1 MPDRRGVVVMVK
13 FVETLRLI
21 IAGYML
27 YYAYVIIPNSFNE
40 KKNLAVSLRD
50 YYGNIVKEKYGE
62 T

>member
-1 MPDRRGVVVMVK
+1 MVK